1 MQTLLVT
8 NEPEDWQFL
17 QPLTQVVSAN
27 DYLSDAIYHTNTSI
41 RVVNICR
48 SYHYQTLGYYVSLLA
63 QARGHK
69 AIPLASNI
77 QDGLIN
83 RLSKHL
89 THAIDEEIQHS
100 LRYIKGDEFIFSL
113 YFGRNMAHSHDKLA
127 KKLQDLF
134 PFPLIRFTFVKNTKG
149 KWRIKTLV
157 PLAAK
162 DIPSNHQA
170 FMEESAQA
178 YFSKKRFHKSRKKRW
193 LHDMAILVEPGEENP
208 PSNQKAIESFIAAG
222 ESLGLHVDLIDK
234 YKLNSIAEYDAL
246 FIRRTTAVD
255 NYTYLFSRRAAEERL
270 VVIDDPESIVKC
282 TNKVYLTELMNS
294 QGVLSPKTVF
304 LSKYD
309 TKLPELNFPCV
320 LKQPDSA
327 FSQGVSKVA
336 DPESLL
342 SSLKELFKKSDLIL
356 AQEYIPTTFDWRIG
370 VLDHKLLYACKY
382 YTAKDHWQIYNWKS
396 EDEEEKE
403 GNFDTVA
410 LDEVPPGIIK
420 TALKATRAI
429 GDGLYGVDIK
439 SDGKKHYVIEVNDN
453 PNIDYGVEDQIM
465 GEALYTHIMSV
476 FLERIRRK
484 HGYV

>member
-8 NEPEDWQFL
+8 NDPEHWQFL
-17 QPLTQVVSAN
+17 SSLTQVVSAQ
-27 DYLSDAIYHTNTSI
+27 DYLSDAMYHTNRSI
-41 RVVNICR
+41 RVVNICH

-83 RLSKHL
+83 SLSKHL
-89 THAIDEEIQHS
+89 THAIDDEVQHS
-100 LRYIKGDEFIFSL
+100 LRYIKADEFIFSL

-127 KKLQDLF
+127 KKLHGLF
-134 PFPLIRFTFVKNTKG
+134 PFPLIRFTFVKNSKN
-149 KWRIKTLV
+149 KWSIKKLI
-157 PLAAK
+157 PLSIK
-162 DIPSNHQA
+162 DIPTNHQD
-170 FMEESAQA
+170 FMQESATA
-178 YFSKKRFHKSRKKRW
+178 YFSKKRFHKSRKKSW
-193 LHDMAILVEPGEENP
+193 LHDMAILIEPNEVNP
-208 PSNQKAIESFIAAG
+208 PSNKKAIELFVAAG
-222 ESLGLHVDLIDK
+222 KSLGLHVDLIDK

-255 NYTYLFSRRAAEERL
+255 NYTYLFSRRAAEEQL
-270 VVIDDPESIVKC
+270 VVMDDPESIVKC

-309 TKLPELNFPCV
+309 TDLPKLNFPCV

-342 SSLKELFKKSDLIL
+342 ISLKTLFKKSDLIL
-356 AQEYIPTTFDWRIG
+356 AQEYIPTSFDWRIG
-370 VLDHKLLYACKY
+370 ILDHKPLFACKY
-382 YTAKDHWQIYNWKS
+382 YMAKDHWQIYNWDS
-396 EDEEEKE
+396 DQETE
-403 GNFDTVA
+403 GEFDTIA
-410 LDEVPPGIIK
+410 LEDVPPGIIK

-429 GDGLYGVDIK
+429 GNGLYGVDIK

-453 PNIDYGVEDQIM
+453 PNVDYGVEDKIL
-465 GEALYTHIMSV
+465 GEELYMQIMSV

>member
-8 NEPEDWQFL
+8 NEPEHWQFL
-17 QPLTQVVSAN
+17 TSLTQVVSAH
-27 DYLSDAIYHTNTSI
+27 DYLSDEIYHTNRSI
-41 RVVNICR
+41 RIVNICH

-83 RLSKHL
+83 SLSKHL
-89 THAIDEEIQHS
+89 SQAIDDEVQHS
-100 LRYIKGDEFIFSL
+100 LCYIKGDEFILSL

-127 KKLQDLF
+127 KKLHGLF
-134 PFPLIRFTFVKNTKG
+134 PFPLICFTFIKNNKK
-149 KWRIKTLV
+149 KWIIKKLI

-162 DIPSNHQA
+162 DIPSHHLA
-170 FMEESAQA
+170 FMQDSAQA
-178 YFSKKRFHKSRKKRW
+178 YFSKKRFHQSRKKAW
-193 LHDMAILVEPGEENP
+193 LHDLAILVEPGEENP
-208 PSNQKAIESFIAAG
+208 PSNQKALELFINAG
-222 ESLGLHVDLIDK
+222 ESLGLHVDLINK

-246 FIRRTTAVD
+246 FIRRTTAVN
-255 NYTYLFSRRAAEERL
+255 NYTYLFSRRASEERL

-294 QGVLSPKTVF
+294 QGILSPKTMF

-309 TKLPELNFPCV
+309 TTLPKLNYPCV

-327 FSQGVSKVA
+327 FSQGVSKVTN
-336 DPESLL
+336 PKSLL
-342 SSLKELFKKSDLIL
+342 VSLKTLFKKSDLIL

-370 VLDHKLLYACKY
+370 VLDHKPLFACKY
-382 YTAKDHWQIYNWKS
+382 YMAKDHWQIYNWNS
-396 EDEEEKE
+396 EQKIE
-403 GNFDTVA
+403 GEFETVA

-439 SDGKKHYVIEVNDN
+439 SDGNKHYVIEVNDN
-453 PNIDYGVEDQIM
+453 PNIDYGVEDKIL
-465 GEALYTHIMSV
+465 GEALYMQIMSV

>member
-8 NEPEDWQFL
+8 NEPEHWQFL
-17 QPLTQVVSAN
+17 QSFTQVVCAD
-27 DYLSDAIYHTNTSI
+27 DYLADALYHTNTSI

-77 QDGLIN
+77 QDGLIDS
-83 RLSKHL
+83 LSKHL
-89 THAIDEEIQHS
+89 TQAIDDEIQRS

-127 KKLQDLF
+127 KKLHGLF
-134 PFPLIRFTFVKNTKG
+134 PFPLIRFTFVKNAKN
-149 KWRIKTLV
+149 KWNIKKLV

-162 DIPSNHQA
+162 DIPSHHQE
-170 FMEESAQA
+170 FMQESAET
-178 YFSKKRFHKSRKKRW
+178 YFSKKRFHKSRKKSW
-193 LHDMAILVEPGEENP
+193 LHDMAILIEPGEENP
-208 PSNQKAIESFIAAG
+208 PSNKKAIELFIEAG

-255 NYTYLFSRRAAEERL
+255 NYTYLFSRRAFEERL

-294 QGVLSPKTVF
+294 QGVRSPRTVF

-309 TKLPELNFPCV
+309 RVMPQLNFPCV

-327 FSQGVSKVA
+327 FSKGVSKVS

-342 SSLKELFKKSDLIL
+342 ISLKSLFKKSDLIL
-356 AQEYIPTTFDWRIG
+356 AQEYIPTPFDWRIG
-370 VLDHKLLYACKY
+370 ILDHKPLFACKY
-382 YTAKDHWQIYNWKS
+382 YMAKDHWQIYNWDS
-396 EDEEEKE
+396 EQEKDGE
-403 GNFDTVA
+403 FETIA
-410 LDEVPPGIIK
+410 LEKVPPGIIK

-453 PNIDYGVEDQIM
+453 PNIDYGIEDQVI
-465 GEALYTHIMSV
+465 GEALYMQIMSV